1 MFFFF
6 LSKYDLD
13 DVFDGKDLEYEVEKE
28 GQNLSNGQKQLVNF
42 LQNILV
48 DKPVILLDEATSNLD
63 EKLGFYTNN
72 F

>member
-1 MFFFF
+1 MINFR
-6 LSKYDLD
+6 KYGLD
-13 DVFDGKDLEYEVEKE
+13 DVFDGKDLEYAVEKE

-63 EKLGFYTNN
+63 EKLGFL
-72 F
+72 